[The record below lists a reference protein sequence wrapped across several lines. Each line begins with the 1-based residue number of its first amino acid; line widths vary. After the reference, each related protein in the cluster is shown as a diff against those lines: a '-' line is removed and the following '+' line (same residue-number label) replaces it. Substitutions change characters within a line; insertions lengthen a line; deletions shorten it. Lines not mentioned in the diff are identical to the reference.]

1 MTGKATISQSL
12 DFEHMICVSPI
23 KCATKL
29 SGRFYL
35 HTLKNL
41 RAKGKSDTYLMFYLM
56 CYLMFLSCEAGEV
69 NLR

>member
-35 HTLKNL
+35 HTLKIL
-41 RAKGKSDTYLMFYLM
+41 RTKGKSDTYLRS

-69 NLR
+69 NLRQFR